1 MAVLAAIE
9 WDKLFEVVWVSMLA
23 GIGVT
28 GFYSL
33 IIYGGSR
40 AAEARRAG
48 NGGAATA
55 YGALAIFSFA
65 VFAAGLIF
73 GVAIILSK

>member
-1 MAVLAAIE
+1 VPVLAAIE
-9 WDKLFEVVWVSMLA
+9 WDKLLEVVWVSMLA

-28 GFYSL
+28 GVYSL

-48 NGGAATA
+48 AGGAATL
-55 YGALAIFSFA
+55 YGALAVA
-65 VFAAGLIF
+65 AVLVFAGGLIF